1 MGKTIKKKSAK
12 DLGKIYDN
20 HWERKKKL
28 SLKISNSK
36 IDRIYKKI
44 LKNKYFHGG
53 KLIGAGGGG
62 FFLFVTSNKK
72 KAKNYLKK
80 NNIIFSEIKV
90 DMKGSRL
97 TKIS

>member
-1 MGKTIKKKSAK
+1 MNVFLLEESSPNLLIGK
-12 DLGKIYDN
+12 
-20 HWERKKKL
+20 EKKKL